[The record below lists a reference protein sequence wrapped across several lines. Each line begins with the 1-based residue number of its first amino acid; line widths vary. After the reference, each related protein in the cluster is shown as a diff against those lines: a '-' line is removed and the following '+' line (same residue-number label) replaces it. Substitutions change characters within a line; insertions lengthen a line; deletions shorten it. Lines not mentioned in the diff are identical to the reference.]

1 MKKEK
6 IGTIA
11 RFTGLA
17 PSAIKYY
24 ESMGLIDTVRD
35 DKSNYRY
42 YELNQRTIIHECMH
56 YRKLGFPLKDIEFL
70 ISQAKESDVDAC
82 FDKHLEDLDIQIN
95 QLTTTYKKVK
105 KMKSELEEWNVR
117 ENQWFVESVEPILI
131 YWQTKGVEWIK
142 GREIDKAGIE
152 FEKYDT
158 RTFAHISKENWD
170 EYKWGIGI
178 DISDYQED
186 SYDESMLEKLEST
199 RAYITYIKVDEAIGS
214 GKAMNLLCH
223 IFLDNNV
230 FKEFP
235 GDIYFRRIKMVVEE
249 DSQATSYYKVIIP
262 IDQ

>member
-56 YRKLGFPLKDIEFL
+56 YRKLEFPVKDIDFL
-70 ISQAKESDVDAC
+70 ISEAKESDVDAC
-82 FDKHLEDLDIQIN
+82 FDKHLQDLDEQISH
-95 QLTTTYKKVK
+95 LMDTYAKVQK
-105 KMKSELEEWNVR
+105 TKYELEEWNIR
-117 ENQWFVESVEPILI
+117 ENQWFVESVEPVLI
-131 YWQTKGVEWIK
+131 YWQTQGVEWIE
-142 GREIDKAGIE
+142 GREIDKAGID

-158 RTFAHISKENWD
+158 RTFAHINKNNMS

-178 DISDYQED
+178 DVADYQEN
-186 SYDESMLEKLEST
+186 SYDESMVEKFESK
-199 RAYITYIKVDEAIGS
+199 RAYVAYIKVDEAIGS
-214 GKAMNLLCH
+214 GKAMKLLDH
-223 IFLDNNV
+223 IFIDGNV
-230 FKEFP
+230 FKEYP
-235 GDIYFRRIKMVVEE
+235 GDIYFRRIKMVVE
-249 DSQATSYYKVIIP
+249 DKQATSYYKVIIP
-262 IDQ
+262 IS